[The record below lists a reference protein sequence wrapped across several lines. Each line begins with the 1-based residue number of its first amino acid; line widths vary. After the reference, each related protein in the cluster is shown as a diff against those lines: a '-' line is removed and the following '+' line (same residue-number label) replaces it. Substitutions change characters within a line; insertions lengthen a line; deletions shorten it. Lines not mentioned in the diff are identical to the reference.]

1 MIHKCS
7 RWLYFTLGVLCAITA
22 GLLFAFE
29 QVVAGTCIILLTGIT
44 CIAFVTS
51 PDEDVPLERPIST
64 FVVVNPQMAPE
75 IIIHQPQ
82 PLSIE
87 YRT

>member
-7 RWLYFTLGVLCAITA
+7 RWLYFTLAVLCAITG

-29 QVVAGTCIILLTGIT
+29 QVIAGTCILLLAGIT
-44 CIAFVTS
+44 CISFVTS
-51 PDEDVPLERPIST
+51 PDESVPLERPIST

-75 IIIHQPQ
+75 LIIHQSQSVP
-82 PLSIE
+82 ID
-87 YRT
+87 